1 MKKPKIQWHPGFFA
15 GMELELKNYH
25 LDFESEHELTRGPL
39 YIDILIIRKLTDER
53 IDNEIGEIFRR
64 YNIVEYKSP
73 DDELNIDVFYK
84 VQAYAGFYKASGEQ
98 VNAIPADEITVS
110 LVRASYPEEMIK
122 KLQSLGAT
130 ITQRHPGVYDIEGV
144 GLFPTQVI
152 TTNELTAETHAAL
165 RVLTTNA
172 KREDVERFVLSS
184 QNAESQGDRARI
196 DAVLQVSVSANEKL
210 YETLK
215 EEMNMCQALAK
226 LMEPEIKMAEEQAEA
241 RGVKIGEARGEAR
254 GVKIGE
260 ARGEARGIKI
270 GEAKSIE
277 TGENKLGH
285 LISKLLSLGRTQDIE
300 RAANDPEYRKKLYT
314 ELSIA

>member
-241 RGVKIGEARGEAR
+241 RGEARGI
-254 GVKIGE
+254 KI
-260 ARGEARGIKI
+260 GEARGIKI